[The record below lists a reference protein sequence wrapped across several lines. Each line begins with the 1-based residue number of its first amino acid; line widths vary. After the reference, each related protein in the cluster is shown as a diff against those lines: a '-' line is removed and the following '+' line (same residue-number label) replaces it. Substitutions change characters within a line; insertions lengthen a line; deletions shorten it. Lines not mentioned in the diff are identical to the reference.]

1 MRNGVASVPGAGVL
15 RNVFPFPPQKNKKQ
29 FTESMGNPWLSRNE
43 TTYLGPFMGCGM
55 EYDGITIILPIKKM
69 EKHCVSLADLLLSL

>member
-1 MRNGVASVPGAGVL
+1 
-15 RNVFPFPPQKNKKQ
+15 
-29 FTESMGNPWLSRNE
+29 MGNPWLSRNE